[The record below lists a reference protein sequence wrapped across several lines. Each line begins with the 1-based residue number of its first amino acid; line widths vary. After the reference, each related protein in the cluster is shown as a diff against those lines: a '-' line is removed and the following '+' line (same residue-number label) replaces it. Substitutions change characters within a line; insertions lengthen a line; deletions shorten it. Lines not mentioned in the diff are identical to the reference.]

1 MFFLKEIRYRKFNF
15 LLGVVG
21 MVIAVAIV
29 VLFFMMTTA
38 SQNETKRLTRDMG
51 FNLRIIPAETDMNN
65 YWVSGYSDHTMPED
79 FVDKMVEAKSFY
91 YAHLTATLHKRI
103 QWKNKEVVL
112 TGISPDELETNGS
125 TKSKMIFAVEPE
137 KVYVGYEIAN
147 DFNIREGDQLPVLGK
162 EYLVERTLAETGSED
177 DIRIYFDLK
186 ELQGLLKMEGRINE
200 IMALNCLCTADGDD
214 PLEELRIQL
223 GEVLPNTKVIMNKTV
238 AVARERQR
246 KMMDNYFAVL
256 LPIILIGCVLWVGTF
271 SMLNVL
277 QRKTEIGTMRA
288 TGFGNWKIARLFFAR
303 ALLTGLVGAV
313 LGFFLAT
320 WLGLEYGSEI
330 FKVTVRS
337 VKPIYALLY
346 KALLLAPLFASLAAF
361 IPIVLAIKQEPA
373 EVLKEA

>member
-1 MFFLKEIRYRKFNF
+1 MLFLKEIRYRKFNF
-15 LLGVVG
+15 ILGVVG
-21 MVIAVAIV
+21 MVVAVAIV

-51 FNLRIIPAETDMNN
+51 FNLRIIPEDTNMNDF
-65 YWVSGYSDHTMPED
+65 WVSGYSDRTMPED
-79 FVDKMVEAKSFY
+79 FVTKLVDAKSFY

-125 TKSKMIFAVEPE
+125 KKSKMIFAVEPE
-137 KVYVGYEIAN
+137 KVYVGYEIAK
-147 DFNIREGDQLPVLGK
+147 DFNVKEGDRLPVLGK
-162 EYLVERTLAETGSED
+162 EYLVERTLSETGSED

-186 ELQGLLKMEGRINE
+186 ELQTLLEMEGRINE
-200 IMALNCLCTADGDD
+200 IMALNCLCTAEGDD

-223 GEVLPNTKVIMNKTV
+223 GEVLPNTKVIMNRTV

-271 SMLNVL
+271 SMLNVI

-288 TGFGNWKIARLFFAR
+288 TGFGSWKIARLFFAR
-303 ALLTGLVGAV
+303 ALLTGFIGAA
-313 LGFFLAT
+313 LGFFFAT
-320 WLGLEYGSEI
+320 WLGMEYGPEI
-330 FKVTVRS
+330 FKVTARS
-337 VKPIYALLY
+337 VKPLYSLLYRALLF
-346 KALLLAPLFASLAAF
+346 APLFAVVAAF

-373 EVLKEA
+373 EVLKES